1 MRLVV
6 TALIFLTGLFDL
18 FMAVSF
24 LLDPGSAG
32 AGLGVA
38 AIGMAGGP
46 QARQRG
52 FRRSA
57 RTSPRSSASARS
69 A

>member
-24 LLDPGSAG
+24 LLDPGNAG

-38 AIGMAGGP
+38 AIGMMGGRR
-46 QARQRG
+46 ARRPG
-52 FRRSA
+52 FRRSGPI
-57 RTSPRSSASARS
+57 SPRSSASARS